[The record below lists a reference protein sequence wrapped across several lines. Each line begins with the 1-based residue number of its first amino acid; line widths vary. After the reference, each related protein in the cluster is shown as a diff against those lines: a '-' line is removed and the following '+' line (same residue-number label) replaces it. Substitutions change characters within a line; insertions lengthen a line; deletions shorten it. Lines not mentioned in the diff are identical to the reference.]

1 MNSNGITNLDTSL
14 EVNFVAN
21 AGIKDIVGR
30 GLIYN
35 DNVAI
40 IELIKNSKDAKS
52 SKVIL
57 SFNKREIGSNNSVST
72 IIVKD
77 FGSGMSRS
85 DLKNKWLNIAYSEKK
100 IKETVYMLEIRVLAD
115 SAVID

>member
-1 MNSNGITNLDTSL
+1 MQTKENRNNDSNEL
-14 EVNFVAN
+14 EVNFIAN

-40 IELIKNSKDAKS
+40 IELIKNSKDANS

-57 SFNKREIGSNNSVST
+57 EFNDITNKNSPLISEGK
-72 IIVKD
+72 IIIKD
-77 FGSGMSRS
+77 FGHGMTKS
-85 DLKNKWLNIAYSEKK
+85 DIKDKWLNIAYSEKK
-100 IKETVYMLEIRVLAD
+100 A
-115 SAVID
+115 

>member
-1 MNSNGITNLDTSL
+1 MQTKENRNNDSNEL
-14 EVNFVAN
+14 EVNFIAN

-40 IELIKNSKDAKS
+40 IELIKNSKDANS

-57 SFNKREIGSNNSVST
+57 EFNDITNKNSPLISEGK
-72 IIVKD
+72 IIIKD
-77 FGSGMSRS
+77 FGQ
-85 DLKNKWLNIAYSEKK
+85 I
-100 IKETVYMLEIRVLAD
+100 
-115 SAVID
+115 